1 IFLLA
6 VAVAGFLL
14 ASFSTV
20 ALIHSREELRRFR
33 SDPFANDRWR
43 VETPVQNGDAQAQ
56 RLQAENMALRSQLA
70 QMQSQFRN
78 LEVSRPAGRSY
89 STSTRTILSSSSR
102 NAGPEQPPR
111 NKEQEE
117 KFLVENKVKP
127 GVVALPSGLQYKVVW
142 PGYGRPPQANEYVSL
157 NYR

>member
-33 SDPFANDRWR
+33 SASFANDRWR
-43 VETPVQNGDAQAQ
+43 VETPVQNGDAEVQ

-78 LEVSRPAGRSY
+78 MEVSRPVGRSY
-89 STSTRTILSSSSR
+89 SSSPRTVLNSSGFR
-102 NAGPEQPPR
+102 NTGADQPPR
-111 NKEQEE
+111 NKEQQD
-117 KFLVENKVKP
+117 KFLAENKAKP
-127 GVVALPSGLQYKVVW
+127 GVVTLPSGLQYKVIW
-142 PGYGRPPQANEYVSL
+142 TGYG
-157 NYR
+157 